1 MTTIPS
7 SSPSPSITPEDMKEL
22 EGISFGFGY
31 PYARLLILK
40 ELIYLRNNLRDKED
54 HAQNREV
61 LDGVIAKLQ
70 EIMMR
75 STIGNRAFKSSLGD
89 VYLAAYTRGDR
100 LLYGAHPNTPY
111 DHVPVDESEEVT
123 IHRTILSEVAQE
135 LFTYVDVYISLFME
149 KFDPVVYRLA
159 CDLLSCDRLTT
170 VVEEVTVPLRIPD
183 GYTLGEDSEAPHT
196 IKKCLCLGL
205 LRDVDQKPRV
215 GRYFL
220 GPSFAYTIGGDG
232 EVKVD
237 R

>member
-1 MTTIPS
+1 
-7 SSPSPSITPEDMKEL
+7 MKEL

-40 ELIYLRNNLRDKED
+40 ELIHLRNNLQGKED

-75 STIGNRAFKSSLGD
+75 STIGNRPFKSSLGD

-111 DHVPVDESEEVT
+111 DHVPVDKSEEVV
-123 IHRTILSEVAQE
+123 IHRTILEEVAQE
-135 LFTYVDVYISLFME
+135 LFTYVDVYVSLFMK
-149 KFDPVVYRLA
+149 KFDPVVYQLA

-170 VVEEVTVPLRIPD
+170 VVEEVTVPLRIPE
-183 GYTLGEDSEAPHT
+183 GYEVAADSEMPHT

-205 LRDVDQKPRV
+205 LRDVDKEPRV

-220 GPSFAYTIGGDG
+220 GPSFAYTIGASG
-232 EVKVD
+232 EV
-237 R
+237 RAER